1 MIRRVRVVCVSICC
15 IAAPAAAGP
24 DAIEGLVDAGELIS
38 TAMNTTVLFPGQPTS
53 LSGRLEG
60 IDGSPA
66 DFVDAYL
73 ITITTPGSF
82 RAETFQAPPLPGRTA
97 FASDFNTQLWL
108 FDASGMGLLA
118 NDDKA
123 VADVSSLLT
132 PPSTDGTGVTL
143 PGPGT
148 YLLAISVSGVS
159 PLSAGGS
166 IFDLTDPPGI
176 TQVSG
181 PDGLGGGSALI
192 GWDTSSP
199 GAMTPGDY
207 VICITPAPS
216 TLSALLLACALRRR
230 RG

>member
-1 MIRRVRVVCVSICC
+1 MKKQVCLAVIPVAFLCV
-15 IAAPAAAGP
+15 PAGAGP
-24 DAIEGLVDAGELIS
+24 DAIEGLLDAGELVS
-38 TAMNTTVLFPGQPTS
+38 TALDTTVLFPGQPTS
-53 LSGRLEG
+53 ISGRLDG
-60 IDGSPA
+60 VDGSPA

-82 RAETFQAPPLPGRTA
+82 TAETFQPAPLPGRGGV
-97 FASDFNTQLWL
+97 ASDFDTQLWL
-108 FDASGMGLLA
+108 FDGLGFGLLA

-123 VADVSSLLT
+123 AADVASLVA
-132 PPSTDGTGVTL
+132 PPSTDGTGVTI

-159 PLSAGGS
+159 PLSAGGA

-181 PDGLGGGSALI
+181 PDGVGGAGALI

-199 GAMTPGDY
+199 NAMIPGDY
-207 VICITPAPS
+207 FIRITPAPA
-216 TLSALLLACALRRR
+216 TFIPLVLGCLAGRRR
-230 RG
+230 R